1 MNLTRLLA
9 AALLFGG
16 CVTNLPAAEP
26 AALPETVS
34 YYTNI
39 RPIFQLHCQGCHQPA
54 RAQGGYV
61 MTSHAALFKPGD
73 SEKPG
78 IVAGQPAK
86 SNLLTQLLPHDGKPP
101 AMPKG
106 KDPLVDRDVKL
117 IERWIAQGAKD
128 DTPASARQVV
138 DAEHPPVYRLPPV
151 VSALDYSPDG
161 TLLAVSGYHEVVLH
175 KADGS
180 EIVGRLIG
188 LSERVQSLAFSP
200 DGKLLAVAGGSPS
213 RFGEVQIWNVEQ
225 RKLLLS
231 VSVTAD
237 TLYGISWA
245 PDGSK
250 VAFGCADNT
259 LRAIETTKGAPVLY
273 QGAHADWV
281 LGTVFSREGDYVA
294 SVSRDRSLKLVEVTT
309 QRFIDNVTSITPGAL
324 KGGLMAIDR
333 RPIAE
338 KKMAK
343 VPPDTPNE
351 MAKVY
356 DELLVGGSDGTP
368 RLYKMHRE
376 AKRVIGDDFNKIR
389 DFEAMPGRIF
399 AIRFSA
405 DGKTFAVGS
414 SNDSQGE
421 CRVYAVDDGK
431 RICRCEGE
439 KGAVYAL
446 AYRPD
451 GAEVASAGFDG
462 MIRLHDAKTGK
473 LIKEFVAVPITAK

>member
-9 AALLFGG
+9 AALLLSGT
-16 CVTNLPAAEP
+16 VHAAEP
-26 AALPETVS
+26 ATIPEAVS
-34 YYTNI
+34 YYKHV

-61 MTSHAALFKPGD
+61 MTNHAALFKAGN
-73 SEKPG
+73 SEQPG
-78 IVAGQPAK
+78 IVPQQPAK
-86 SNLLTQLLPHDGKPP
+86 SNLLSQLLPKDDKPA

-106 KDPLVDRDVKL
+106 KDPLGERDVKL

-128 DTPASARQVV
+128 DTPPTARELV
-138 DAEHPPVYRLPPV
+138 DAAHPPVYTLPPV

-161 TLLAVSGYHEVVLH
+161 TLLAVSGYHEVLLH

-188 LSERVQSLAFSP
+188 LSERVQSLSFSP

-213 RFGEVQIWNVEQ
+213 RFGEIQIWNVEN
-225 RKLLLS
+225 RRLMLS
-231 VSVTAD
+231 VSITAD

-259 LRAIETTKGAPVLY
+259 LRAIETAKGAQVLY
-273 QGAHADWV
+273 QGAHSEWV
-281 LGTVFSREGDYVA
+281 LGTVFSREGDFVA
-294 SVSRDRSLKLVEVTT
+294 SVSRDRTLKLVEVATA
-309 QRFIDNVTSITPGAL
+309 RFIDNVTSITPGAL
-324 KGGLMAIDR
+324 KGGLMAVDR

-343 VPPDTPNE
+343 VPPDTPGE

-356 DELLVGGSDGTP
+356 DELLVGGSDGVP

-389 DFEAMPGRIF
+389 DYEAMPGRIF
-399 AIRFSA
+399 TLRFSA

-414 SNDSQGE
+414 SYESQGE
-421 CRVYAVDDGK
+421 CRVYGVDDAK
-431 RICRCEGE
+431 RICRFEGE
-439 KGAVYAL
+439 KGAVYVL

-462 MIRLHDAKTGK
+462 LIRLHDAKTGK
-473 LIKEFVAVPITAK
+473 LVKEFAAVPLAGK